1 LIVFYGVD
9 QILNFI
15 SQQQIMSF
23 EQLQNALPENTERLP
38 WKNIGGQLIPET
50 ELSALLTDI
59 RKSKIGSWDEVH
71 GFYEKNSKLYPIQ
84 KLQHAYTSLLELL
97 EITPSE
103 FTQEVFEEAME
114 RALETKQWM
123 VKSIYESRAK
133 DYENEFR
140 KMSYDS
146 TEEMEEVLGKLDDNI
161 FIQNQEEELNNFR
174 SQIDYVTKRFQLK
187 KAPVVSQNV

>member
-1 LIVFYGVD
+1 MKCIV
-9 QILNFI
+9 
-15 SQQQIMSF
+15 STKKTAS
-23 EQLQNALPENTERLP
+23 
-38 WKNIGGQLIPET
+38 
-50 ELSALLTDI
+50 S
-59 RKSKIGSWDEVH
+59 
-71 GFYEKNSKLYPIQ
+71 
-84 KLQHAYTSLLELL
+84 SLLELL
-97 EITPSE
+97 EVTPSE
-103 FTQEVFEEAME
+103 FTQKVFEEAME

-174 SQIDYVTKRFQLK
+174 SQINLILNRFQTK
-187 KAPVVSQNV
+187 KASVVS